1 MNRKLMFVVNVDW
14 FFISHRLPIAL
25 GAIELGYEV
34 HLVCGDTGR
43 LGELERFGLIV
54 HPLTIVRGEA
64 GIGSSLKTFLEI
76 LSLFKHVQ
84 PDIVHLVTIKPVLFG
99 GMAARLLGVE
109 SVVAAVSG
117 LGFIF
122 VNSGV
127 KTRLRRMVVGLLY
140 RLALGKK
147 NLKVIFQNP
156 DDRDRLCSLAGIQKD
171 KTEMIRGSGVDLSK
185 YPETVAPSGVPV
197 VVLVARLLNDKGVM
211 EFVEAAKQLKYQGY
225 HARFCLVGDIDPD
238 NPASLTVDDLASI
251 EASGNVELWGYRTDI
266 PSVLG
271 SATIV
276 ALPSYREGLPKV
288 LLEAA
293 ACGRAVVTTDVP
305 GCRDAIESGVTG
317 LLVPSRDAAEL
328 AKAIAFLLDNPA
340 RCAAIGLAGRRLAE
354 SEFDVSK
361 VVERHLRIYAR
372 LEASAT

>member
-1 MNRKLMFVVNVDW
+1 
-14 FFISHRLPIAL
+14 
-25 GAIELGYEV
+25 
-34 HLVCGDTGR
+34 
-43 LGELERFGLIV
+43 
-54 HPLTIVRGEA
+54 
-64 GIGSSLKTFLEI
+64 
-76 LSLFKHVQ
+76 
-84 PDIVHLVTIKPVLFG
+84 
-99 GMAARLLGVE
+99 
-109 SVVAAVSG
+109 
-117 LGFIF
+117 
-122 VNSGV
+122 
-127 KTRLRRMVVGLLY
+127 
-140 RLALGKK
+140 
-147 NLKVIFQNP
+147 
-156 DDRDRLCSLAGIQKD
+156 
-171 KTEMIRGSGVDLSK
+171 
-185 YPETVAPSGVPV
+185 
-197 VVLVARLLNDKGVM
+197 
-211 EFVEAAKQLKYQGY
+211 
-225 HARFCLVGDIDPD
+225 VGDIDPD

-328 AKAIAFLLDNPA
+328 AKAIALLLDNPA